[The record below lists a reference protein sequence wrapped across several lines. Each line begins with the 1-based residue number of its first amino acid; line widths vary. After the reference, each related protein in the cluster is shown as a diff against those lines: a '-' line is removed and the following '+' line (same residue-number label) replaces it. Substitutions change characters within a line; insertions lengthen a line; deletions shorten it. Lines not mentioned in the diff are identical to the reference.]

1 MVRGLYTAAAG
12 MMTIQERTDTTAN
25 NLANADTAGFK
36 QDLLV
41 YSSAPAIHT
50 WRIDDPTNVNEAGQ
64 RRPDYLGLTNCGT
77 MDTEVWRDF
86 DQGQLVQTG
95 QELDIAIAG
104 DGWFKVSEN
113 GETYYTRDGEFH
125 RDRAGFVVDNKG
137 RRLQGQGGDINV
149 GDAAKIEV
157 NRSGEFYAD
166 GAQVATLDLAFF
178 TDPQTQL
185 QKMGDNLWRST
196 AGAPDG
202 VGTVSVRGGYIE
214 RSNVDAIRSL
224 VELIR
229 EQRHYEASARVITTE
244 DAALDIAVNRVGV
257 LPQ

>member
-1 MVRGLYTAAAG
+1 MVRGLYTAASG

-50 WRIDDPTNVNEAGQ
+50 WRIDDPTALNEDGE
-64 RRPDYLGLTNCGT
+64 RRPEYIGLTNCGV

-86 DQGQLVQTG
+86 SQGQLVQTN
-95 QELDIAIAG
+95 QDLDIAIAG

-113 GETYYTRDGEFH
+113 GATFYTRDGEFH
-125 RDRAGFVVDNKG
+125 RDAAGFVVDNRG

-157 NRSGEFYAD
+157 NRSGEIYAN
-166 GAQVATLDLAFF
+166 GAQAATLDLAFF
-178 TDPQTQL
+178 SDPQKQL
-185 QKMGDNLWRST
+185 EKMGDNLWNAKS
-196 AGAPDG
+196 APDG
-202 VGTVSVRGGYIE
+202 VGTINVRGGYIE

-229 EQRHYEASARVITTE
+229 EQRHYEASARVVSTE
-244 DAALDIAVNRVGV
+244 DSTLDIAANKVGA